1 MAETTDRPS
10 SRFTWTIEKFSSLSM
25 KLYSEIFNFGGY
37 NWRVLIFP
45 KGNNVDH
52 LSLYL
57 DVADSPTLPHGW
69 SRHTQFSLALVNQ
82 VRKSETLKKDTQH
95 TFNARESDWGFTS
108 FICLSELL
116 DTSKGYLVNDT
127 IRIEANVTVN
137 RSKDPKEETCV
148 GVPENCRPEQGSR
161 EEDSRLPSQDT
172 NSGNAEANITGTSPP
187 PEQPP
192 TLRFQTPSVN
202 TTQQESSDATEVSEA
217 PTVPQAGGLTS
228 GVQALDN
235 PGRSNTVSLVDEAPD
250 GKVRFLSYWVSS
262 EASSVLEKIYGLH
275 KDTFANFSMKGQTL
289 QTVLLESF
297 ASFIVSMST
306 TKVNEVN
313 EEVLRASAISIE
325 DFEQLGLDLS
335 WLKQRLDEAK
345 TLNKHTDSLVYVD
358 LCENALKVAR
368 AKVRELEEGLARAK
382 TEAKDMS
389 RDLPISLGADDRLLK
404 DVM

>member
-1 MAETTDRPS
+1 ML
-10 SRFTWTIEKFSSLSM
+10 FT
-25 KLYSEIFNFGGY
+25 
-37 NWRVLIFP
+37 
-45 KGNNVDH
+45 
-52 LSLYL
+52 
-57 DVADSPTLPHGW
+57 
-69 SRHTQFSLALVNQ
+69 
-82 VRKSETLKKDTQH
+82 DTQH

-137 RSKDPKEETCV
+137 RSRDPKEKTGV

-192 TLRFQTPSVN
+192 TLCFQTPSVN

-262 EASSVLEKIYGLH
+262 EASLVLEKIYGLH
-275 KDTFANFSMKGQTL
+275 KDTFGNFSMKGQTL

-313 EEVLRASAISIE
+313 EEVLRVSAISIE

-345 TLNKHTDSLVYVD
+345 TLNKHSDSLVYVD
-358 LCENALKVAR
+358 LCENAVTVAR

-382 TEAKDMS
+382 TEAEDMS

>member
-1 MAETTDRPS
+1 MLAD
-10 SRFTWTIEKFSSLSM
+10 TI
-25 KLYSEIFNFGGY
+25 GR
-37 NWRVLIFP
+37 RVLIFP

-57 DVADSPTLPHGW
+57 DVADSPTLPYGW

-82 VRKSETLKKDTQH
+82 VRKHETLKKDTQH

-137 RSKDPKEETCV
+137 RSRDPKEKTGV

-192 TLRFQTPSVN
+192 TLCFQTPSVN

-228 GVQALDN
+228 GVQALDK
-235 PGRSNTVSLVDEAPD
+235 PGRSSTVSLVDEAPD

-262 EASSVLEKIYGLH
+262 EASLVLEKIYGLH

-313 EEVLRASAISIE
+313 EEVLRVSAISIE

-345 TLNKHTDSLVYVD
+345 TLNKHSDSLVYVD

-382 TEAKDMS
+382 TDAEDMS